1 MELTIKIKDADL
13 NKAMSNK
20 IEWDITD
27 SYSDEALEAL
37 SVTRAS
43 AIKIL
48 KEDAKFMAGVNKYL
62 VEYLQGRVYD
72 ALYDAMSDVPSAGL
86 KKLEGALLKVEEQNE
101 KKAEA
106 ERKLRLDREEQERLK
121 KTIETLTQMG
131 YKITKE
137 K

>member
-1 MELTIKIKDADL
+1 MELTIKIKPADI

-20 IEWDITD
+20 IEWDIID
-27 SYSDEALEAL
+27 NYSDEALKAL
-37 SVTRAS
+37 GVTQAS

-48 KEDAKFMAGVNKYL
+48 KEDTKFIAGVNKYL
-62 VEYLQGRVYD
+62 VEYVQERVYD
-72 ALYDAMSDVPSAGL
+72 ALYDAMTDVPSAGL
-86 KKLEGALLKVEEQNE
+86 KKLEATLLKAEEQND

-106 ERKLRLDREEQERLK
+106 ELKLRLDREEQERLK

>member
-13 NKAMSNK
+13 NKATSNK

-27 SYSDEALEAL
+27 SYSDEALKAL
-37 SVTRAS
+37 GVTQAS

-86 KKLEGALLKVEEQNE
+86 KKLEGALLKAEEQNE

>member
-27 SYSDEALEAL
+27 SYSDEALKAL
-37 SVTRAS
+37 GVTQAS